1 MVSPAA
7 GSNSPVVG
15 LPENCAVQTVHF
27 CTPGIDRGNI
37 FNMSYFTAATQGLS
51 ITAGRSRQV
60 ERLFRDANTAWIE
73 RTDLGYELL
82 ILGER
87 HSTSYTLEEV
97 LEDLDTALLR
107 GHLKGMPDAVE
118 VLDLGDG
125 VWGVDMAD
133 LVHRTRVALE
143 SL

>member
-1 MVSPAA
+1 MTSSAMSP
-7 GSNSPVVG
+7 GSPVMG
-15 LPENCAVQTVHF
+15 LPGNRTVQTARF
-27 CTPGIDRGNI
+27 CTPVDTRGNI

-60 ERLFRDANTAWIE
+60 ERLFRDANTAWVE
-73 RTDLGYELL
+73 LTDYGYELS

-87 HSTSYTLEEV
+87 RALSYTLEEAIEE
-97 LEDLDTALLR
+97 LGTTLLR
-107 GHLKGMPDAVE
+107 GHAYGMPDVVE
-118 VLDLGDG
+118 VMDLGDG

-133 LVHRTRVALE
+133 LVRRTRVALE